1 MINLKAD
8 DRTNPAVE
16 GNRDINPYS
25 SQQQEK
31 EGTTTLLVLK
41 GQHLSMMNEVDVD
54 GAPSTGSFLVLQVL
68 VPVSKRPI
76 IL

>member
-1 MINLKAD
+1 
-8 DRTNPAVE
+8 
-16 GNRDINPYS
+16 
-25 SQQQEK
+25 
-31 EGTTTLLVLK
+31 LLVLK